1 MARLARVVVPGHPH
15 HVTQRGNGRA
25 RTFFSDVDYALYRD
39 LLAENCRAA
48 GVEVWAWCLMP
59 NHVHLILVPSDPD
72 GLRRA
77 LARVHRS
84 YAGIIQARRKRS
96 GHFWQGRFGAV
107 AMDEQHLAAALRYVS
122 LNPVRARLVE
132 RAQDW
137 RWSSTR
143 AHLRG
148 KEDGLTALAPIRDRF
163 PRFADLLASEPEAEL
178 LTRLRAAESI
188 GRPLGNDGFL
198 ARLERLTR
206 RTLKPGKRGPKPSEP
221 PVDVGALLRAQSCE
235 RKTVKSKSRS
245 MWAEPFVR
253 ATYLLDRR
261 FHATCPASL
270 QKYFFPL
277 LTHIA
282 RHPRPPHTRGVS
294 RSSRT

>member
-1 MARLARVVVPGHPH
+1 MARLARVVIPGHPH

-25 RTFFSDVDYALYRD
+25 RTFFDDGDYALYRD

-48 GVEVWAWCLMP
+48 GVEAWAWCLMP

-77 LARVHRS
+77 LARVHRR
-84 YAGIIQARRKRS
+84 YAGTLQTRRKRT

-107 AMDEQHLAAALRYVS
+107 AMDEEHLAAAVRYVA

-148 KEDGLTALAPIRDRF
+148 KDDGLTALAPIRDRF
-163 PRFADLLASEPEAEL
+163 PEFADLLASEPEADLFE
-178 LTRLRAAESI
+178 RLRAAESI
-188 GRPLGNDGFL
+188 GRPLGNDRFI
-198 ARLERLTR
+198 ERIER
-206 RTLKPGKRGPKPSEP
+206 RTGRALKPGKRGPKPSESESE
-221 PVDVGALLRAQSCE
+221 A
-235 RKTVKSKSRS
+235 
-245 MWAEPFVR
+245 
-253 ATYLLDRR
+253 
-261 FHATCPASL
+261 
-270 QKYFFPL
+270 
-277 LTHIA
+277 
-282 RHPRPPHTRGVS
+282 
-294 RSSRT
+294 